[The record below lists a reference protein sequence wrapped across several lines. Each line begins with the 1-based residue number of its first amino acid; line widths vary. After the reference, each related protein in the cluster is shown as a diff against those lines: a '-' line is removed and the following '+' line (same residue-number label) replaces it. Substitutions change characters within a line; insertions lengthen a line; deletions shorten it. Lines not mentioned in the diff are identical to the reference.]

1 MKKVQIILTQKDKGS
16 LTTDLVEINNETPSQ
31 IAEIVTSQLMKTRFQ
46 IEMLKGRFKNGF
58 NLNMK
63 FNVAVKVGTKVYDLT
78 KDEIESGI
86 TFRCNVTKNKF
97 GDIVRT
103 RQENFMINANRIAER
118 VNFTLSMGLNIMPDV
133 VTLDNKPFAVNVSNV
148 KLIG

>member
-1 MKKVQIILTQKDKGS
+1 MKKVQINKKKKDKGS

-31 IAEIVTSQLMKTRFQ
+31 ISEILISQLMKTRFE

-63 FNVAVKVGTKVYDLT
+63 FDVSVKVGTKIYDLT
-78 KDEIESGI
+78 RDEIESGI

-97 GDIVRT
+97 GDVVRT

-118 VNFTLSMGLNIMPDV
+118 INFTLSMGLNIMPDV
-133 VTLDNKPFAVNVSNV
+133 VTLDNKPFEVNVSNV